1 MAHLAAHITLTARDV
16 PPLSHLHPG
25 SIHVAI
31 ISDGNGRW
39 ATSRGLPRSSGHR
52 AGAVAARGVIA
63 AAPRLGVHTL
73 TFFALSSANW
83 QRPANEVRAILNVL
97 HEYLLAET
105 SRCIEESSAAAT
117 ACPAPCAKPL
127 PIARPPLP
135 RAGACTSA
143 WPLITP
149 RVKPF
154 TSRPAASTKSRNSPS
169 TPLVVFWRKFSVALL
184 RKWIC

>member
-73 TFFALSSANW
+73 SLIHISAE
-83 QRPANEVRAILNVL
+83 AV
-97 HEYLLAET
+97 
-105 SRCIEESSAAAT
+105 
-117 ACPAPCAKPL
+117 
-127 PIARPPLP
+127 
-135 RAGACTSA
+135 AGDHN
-143 WPLITP
+143 
-149 RVKPF
+149 F
-154 TSRPAASTKSRNSPS
+154 PAAFSITRLLGEYSRLEIP
-169 TPLVVFWRKFSVALL
+169 
-184 RKWIC
+184 